1 MQDTTI
7 HSTAALK
14 SGKSSYSTR
23 LILLSIA
30 GIHLPLIGIIA
41 YVYFSNSVIQSS
53 DLISVMLIFTV
64 VATLITLPFINKTLS
79 PIRSG
84 TKALEEYYLEE
95 KVPVR
100 NTLTAVDDDI
110 VLSRLQRTIISL
122 HAHIEEKRDL
132 SLLLSQDLRQPFSQ
146 MMGIFEIIKLE
157 DDHSKIDA
165 YCNQMIVEGTKRL
178 KFLEHVLEELNASN
192 TEESTA
198 SATAHEE
205 KSYIMVNE
213 LINNAVEKVQVSAQN
228 KAVSLMIACKC
239 NPVLEVDEARL
250 INAVADVLANSIKYS
265 FPKGMIKIK
274 AEMDKEFLHIT
285 VSDKG
290 MGFSAEEQKSL
301 FKRFAIGQ
309 MGTQGEEATS
319 FPLYGAKQAIENE
332 GGTVKIESAGRNEGS
347 TFKIVLPIRN

>member
-1 MQDTTI
+1 MHDTTI
-7 HSTAALK
+7 HSAAALK
-14 SGKSSYSTR
+14 SGKISYSTR

-30 GIHLPLIGIIA
+30 GIHLPFVGIIVYA
-41 YVYFSNSVIQSS
+41 YFSNSLIQSS
-53 DLISVMLIFTV
+53 DLISAMLIFTV
-64 VATLITLPFINKTLS
+64 VSTLITLPFINKTLS

-84 TKALEEYYLEE
+84 SKALEEYYLED
-95 KVPVR
+95 KLPVR
-100 NTLTAVDDDI
+100 NMLTAVDDDI
-110 VLSRLQRTIISL
+110 VLARLQRTIINL

-178 KFLEHVLEELNASN
+178 KFLEHVLQELNASN
-192 TEESTA
+192 TEEA

-205 KSYIMVNE
+205 KSYITVNE
-213 LINNAVEKVQVSAQN
+213 LINSAIEKVQVSAQN
-228 KAVSLMIACKC
+228 KSVSLMIACKC
-239 NPVLEVDEARL
+239 NSVLEVNEDKL
-250 INAVADVLANSIKYS
+250 INAVADVVANSIKYS

-274 AEMDKEFLHIT
+274 AEMEKEFLHIT
-285 VSDKG
+285 VSDNG

-309 MGTQGEEATS
+309 MGTQGEEPTS
-319 FPLYGAKQAIENE
+319 FPLYGAKQAIEHE
-332 GGTVKIESAGRNEGS
+332 GGTVKVESAGRNEGS
-347 TFKIVLPIRN
+347 TFNIVLPIRN